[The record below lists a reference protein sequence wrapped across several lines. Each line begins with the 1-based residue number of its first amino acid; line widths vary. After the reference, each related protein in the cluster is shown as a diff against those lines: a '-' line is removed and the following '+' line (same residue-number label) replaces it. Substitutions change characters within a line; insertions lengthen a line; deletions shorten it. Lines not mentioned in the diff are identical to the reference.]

1 MNSQGSCLVPV
12 WFHDGSE
19 VASPRNPMNS
29 HGSRLV
35 PVWFHDGSDIANPR
49 SPTNSQG
56 SCLVP
61 RWHGTFVIEGN
72 FRTCLIQTGA
82 NCFLR
87 FGFRGDEGGS
97 RGGAKGVA
105 VSDHGSRRGRRPRA
119 RGCSGPSGHLIIL
132 IKGAPPIRGAAA
144 RMGRGPPLI
153 SIIIGECPASSPSSI
168 PVVL

>member
-1 MNSQGSCLVPV
+1 MAPASFQYGSTMVPT
-12 WFHDGSE
+12 F
-19 VASPRNPMNS
+19 ANRRN
-29 HGSRLV
+29 
-35 PVWFHDGSDIANPR
+35 
-49 SPTNSQG
+49 PTNSQG

-87 FGFRGDEGGS
+87 FDIRGDEGGS
-97 RGGAKGVA
+97 RGGVTGAA
-105 VSDHGSRRGRRPRA
+105 VSDDGGRRGRRPRA

-132 IKGAPPIRGAAA
+132 IKGAPPVRGAAA

-153 SIIIGECPASSPSSI
+153 SIIIGVGPASSPSSI